1 MGNALNLFPG
11 EERGVRGNQADFYNT
26 PPPSSTHSQQG
37 DYGGVRT
44 YLQQVI
50 QNHSTAS
57 RLWQPP
63 EINPEIIHTL
73 QGRAYYWRTENICVI
88 RDLSVFGH
96 LPREEDIKMI
106 SVIMPFMGHVYKVLS
121 VIIKQHMDLLHN
133 RYGMSQRYRVEDFHF
148 EVTDDLLHRY
158 ELAWRHYQNALQIV
172 YTNQRHANPED
183 EGTRLT
189 QNPLVNPHDPRH
201 ARTAFIQRASPD
213 NPDQVL
219 LASEEFQQT
228 QQYTPSGQQSR
239 QRNHSP
245 VLHHVKYRPQGV
257 DSGHGHFHENISD
270 LSRKGMGSLENFE
283 KNTYGV
289 SEHDGHVTTIS
300 PFPTKGYTN
309 VATSP
314 FNTFK
319 HTDQKQDDLL
329 LENQPT
335 VHIGQQHFI
344 QQVDPSQENKPTTLL
359 NFSTDHVLS
368 RSQNHLHQQ
377 PTVLNT
383 RRKVNTFSS
392 AEIQPQ
398 NQHAEELDSAEM
410 ENYVSPHI
418 GNSTNTTNAS
428 LQRLYQKHEGIPNR
442 FSGLIETSET

>member
-11 EERGVRGNQADFYNT
+11 EERGVRGNQANFYNT

-270 LSRKGMGSLENFE
+270 LSRQGMGSLENFE
-283 KNTYGV
+283 KNTHGV
-289 SEHDGHVTTIS
+289 SEYDGHVTTIS
-300 PFPTKGYTN
+300 PFPTKGYTD

-319 HTDQKQDDLL
+319 HAGQKLIQQDDLS

-335 VHIGQQHFI
+335 VINSST
-344 QQVDPSQENKPTTLL
+344 VNSLTKSRKPI
-359 NFSTDHVLS
+359 
-368 RSQNHLHQQ
+368 
-377 PTVLNT
+377 VLNT
-383 RRKVNTFSS
+383 QRTDNTLPLAKLQTHSH
-392 AEIQPQ
+392 
-398 NQHAEELDSAEM
+398 HAEEENDFSESAKR
-410 ENYVSPHI
+410 NNFVPPI
-418 GNSTNTTNAS
+418 IDNITNSQNTS
-428 LQRLYQKHEGIPNR
+428 LQRLYQNYEGIQSR
-442 FSGLIETSET
+442 FPGVLETSIS